1 MVLLRTYNKQELN
14 DGSSYTSSLLYL
26 VSPLYETSVLVI
38 SLKLIDICALRCQ
51 FVAFLLLLYTSN
63 LSYRMTIY
71 LSQILELFLTEK
83 TDRWIGYVFMMFC
96 VLYLVCFLGLCWQV
110 IMRGTHFVSTI
121 SQTNMFCVILTF
133 IFLLII
139 YVVWLCKWQ
148 TKRTILLTLNN

>member
-1 MVLLRTYNKQELN
+1 MILLRTYNKQELN

-71 LSQILELFLTEK
+71 ISQS
-83 TDRWIGYVFMMFC
+83 VFKMFC

-110 IMRGTHFVSTI
+110 IMRGTHFVSTNI
-121 SQTNMFCVILTF
+121 TNKHLLCHSYFHLF
-133 IFLLII
+133 INYLCRLI
-139 YVVWLCKWQ
+139 VQV
-148 TKRTILLTLNN
+148 TN